1 MSKTRG
7 RAFRRWKTFTKYV
20 AKLNDRMGWRVADSN
35 APKGSRHPK
44 NWQEM
49 DRDDFHEAKMLKK
62 TSTRWSSKWED
73 AEDHTRIKKIRQD
86 EKNAI
91 DEELN
96 DYREELED

>member
-1 MSKTRG
+1 
-7 RAFRRWKTFTKYV
+7 
-20 AKLNDRMGWRVADSN
+20 
-35 APKGSRHPK
+35 
-44 NWQEM
+44 M

-62 TSTRWSSKWED
+62 TATRWSSKWED